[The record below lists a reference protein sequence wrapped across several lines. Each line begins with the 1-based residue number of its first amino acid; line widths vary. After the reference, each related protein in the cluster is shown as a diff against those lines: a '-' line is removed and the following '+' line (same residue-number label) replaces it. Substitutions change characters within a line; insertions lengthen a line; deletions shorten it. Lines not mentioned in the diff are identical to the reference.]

1 MKSYLVIG
9 LGRFG
14 CSLAEMLCSL
24 GNEVMAIDPNQEA
37 VQRISHAV
45 TTAVTADARD
55 LEVLRSL
62 GAQDF
67 DCGIVAIG
75 SDLATNVLVT
85 LNLKELGV
93 KTVICK
99 AHDEL
104 QKRALLKI
112 GADQVVVPEREI
124 GIKLAQKLASSSIL
138 DFIELSNTCGIAE
151 VNVREDWIGK
161 TLIDLGVRSRYGLNV
176 IAVRRGKDVIVSP
189 QGNFSFQTGDIAV
202 LLGDNTDLA
211 RVSEG

>member
-14 CSLAEMLCSL
+14 YSLAEMLCSL

-189 QGNFSFQTGDIAV
+189 RGNFSFQTGDIAV